1 MNPML
6 RLTVGSMW
14 GFEEIGVSEAFKFK
28 GTAYPDVKFHCE
40 YVKADEV
47 LTVKV
52 HDGDHTIKV
61 AAVVSDFINEHQNKD
76 LLDMPRIHQLDV
88 PLGLSDEDG
97 PPMATADK
105 HETGSLLDLDDGSD
119 EDCVISM
126 KPVVKNWQSSTGGAG
141 CFAVDL
147 QGILGQIGDF
157 TGTKLLVL
165 PDPKGIEVSGR
176 SDGDVNDALERL
188 TRVEKPLL
196 YCSNPMVAHMGISAT
211 GDHIRYSIQ
220 NYSSLNNVALRRV
233 LTDST
238 EGANVLLGQ
247 MFVTVLYSFDKDTQ
261 EYKKPD
267 NLLHPP
273 RVTSEPG
280 PSRIW
285 NDFSFAELGHADE
298 FLAMETIEDKR
309 PGSLQAFASGISLLH
324 PYLTAEKAKQVNQW
338 VVERAGIEATDS
350 DFEPEPEC
358 PATPVTVIKRPPGI
372 KARKAVAAS
381 QAPLVPSLP
390 TPLMEP
396 PAEKLQDVPVESD
409 EYCPTPRRRW
419 KMKYKPNISD
429 STGESESGNNGDHPS
444 VPSVPKAPEW
454 QLGPPMPSFDATKY
468 GLTRL
473 SRLSPL
479 RKNGTSKAAN
489 SRNDNM
495 LLDVFTEV
503 YDSNPQL
510 PLISFEQP
518 PLVPQKVC
526 SSEPVLVD
534 EEPCSFLEDL
544 TDHNRRLLYLKKV
557 LRDQTEDV
565 AHSSQDTSPISL
577 RMTRRQATRQL
588 AKEKLMELER
598 VHRPD
603 EQRQS
608 DEVSS
613 RKFHRVMYHKTAK
626 QTKQKRQGTLED
638 AWGII
643 RKPVRKHPEPSQSRS
658 HVETERRSAKET
670 QQSQAEACTVEDVK
684 GLREAIEPILQAAE
698 CFPGKLTLEVQI
710 GLILIPLLPKSY
722 KEGLIS
728 CKEWTRIFKPRS
740 GLVPP
745 TTKFFNRLT
754 SSGCDVDH
762 LVDLKTSKQDGKR
775 RIFEQEYAD
784 YKVTYEFHCRT
795 RSDQPLI
802 IAVEEQGR
810 YTIVN
815 TTAELGAVNFHFPGQ
830 TWDARVV
837 TSGSFCYEAGSH
849 PEFEEAAKYLVDH
862 LCVRSEKGLIRIF
875 TKIPEGNNI
884 VIEKA
889 FMKRWTRHRYNR
901 PVDVRQSAVSPP
913 AANGPASLNI
923 SPSTTTAVAAD
934 TRASSETDVKDHV
947 SVATSS
953 DSGFQD
959 VFLQVTEV
967 QDLLI
972 GVSSSCKQALRA
984 RCTSLPDMLKN
995 GRMWYEA
1002 SLVSP
1007 AIDELLRQNANI
1019 EIGEATEDWRGV
1031 DLFGRDVTLFENRS
1045 SGFTEAPSPVS
1056 VAIGTA
1062 GIGDL
1067 LRIVKTV
1074 VEKIDGVGYWNV
1086 GPGVDAARVGPS
1098 GSLNTPMISSG
1109 KVTNSATGQK
1119 AVVKTSDFEHESH
1132 KEIESDNPDNQ
1143 EMTLASSV
1151 PSVAVDYW

>member
-1 MNPML
+1 
-6 RLTVGSMW
+6 
-14 GFEEIGVSEAFKFK
+14 
-28 GTAYPDVKFHCE
+28 
-40 YVKADEV
+40 
-47 LTVKV
+47 
-52 HDGDHTIKV
+52 
-61 AAVVSDFINEHQNKD
+61 
-76 LLDMPRIHQLDV
+76 
-88 PLGLSDEDG
+88 
-97 PPMATADK
+97 
-105 HETGSLLDLDDGSD
+105 
-119 EDCVISM
+119 
-126 KPVVKNWQSSTGGAG
+126 
-141 CFAVDL
+141 
-147 QGILGQIGDF
+147 
-157 TGTKLLVL
+157 
-165 PDPKGIEVSGR
+165 
-176 SDGDVNDALERL
+176 
-188 TRVEKPLL
+188 
-196 YCSNPMVAHMGISAT
+196 MGISAV

-238 EGANVLLGQ
+238 EGANLLLGQ

-267 NLLHPP
+267 NLVHPP
-273 RVTSEPG
+273 HVANEAG

-285 NDFSFAELGHADE
+285 NDFSFAELGDADE

-309 PGSLQAFASGISLLH
+309 PGSLQAFVPGISLPH

-338 VVERAGIEATDS
+338 VVERAGIEPIES
-350 DFEPEPEC
+350 DLEPESEC
-358 PATPVTVIKRPPGI
+358 PVTPVTVIKRPPGI
-372 KARKAVAAS
+372 KARKAIAAN
-381 QAPLVPSLP
+381 QPPLIPSP
-390 TPLMEP
+390 PRPLMEP
-396 PAEKLQDVPVESD
+396 LAEKVQDVPD
-409 EYCPTPRRRW
+409 EYSPTPRRRW
-419 KMKYKPNISD
+419 KMEYRPNISD
-429 STGESESGNNGDHPS
+429 STGNSGSNNNGDHPS
-444 VPSVPKAPEW
+444 VPSAHKAPEW
-454 QLGPPMPSFDATKY
+454 PLGPPTPSFDATKY

-473 SRLSPL
+473 SRLSPV
-479 RKNGTSKAAN
+479 RKNETSKAAY
-489 SRNDNM
+489 SRKDNM

-503 YDSNPQL
+503 HDSNPQL

-518 PLVPQKVC
+518 PLVPQRLC
-526 SSEPVLVD
+526 SNEPVLVD

-557 LRDQTEDV
+557 LRDRTEEV
-565 AHSSQDTSPISL
+565 AYSSQDTSPISP
-577 RMTRRQATRQL
+577 RMARRQATRQL

-613 RKFHRVMYHKTAK
+613 RKFHRVMYHKSAK
-626 QTKQKRQGTLED
+626 QAKQKRQGTLED

-643 RKPVRKHPEPSQSRS
+643 KKPVRKHLETSQSRS
-658 HVETERRSAKET
+658 HVETEGRSAKGT
-670 QQSQAEACTVEDVK
+670 QQSQAEGCTFEDIK
-684 GLREAIEPILQAAE
+684 GLRGAIEPILQAAE

-728 CKEWTRIFKPRS
+728 CNEWTRIFKPCS

-775 RIFEQEYAD
+775 RIFEQEYTD

-795 RSDQPLI
+795 RSDQSLI
-802 IAVEEQGR
+802 IVVDEQGG

-815 TTAELGAVNFHFPGQ
+815 TVAELGAVNLHFPGQ
-830 TWDARVV
+830 IWDARVV

-849 PEFEEAAKYLVDH
+849 PKFEGAAKYLVDH
-862 LCVRSEKGLIRIF
+862 LSIRSEKGMIRIF

-889 FMKRWTRHRYNR
+889 FMKRWTRHRYIR

-913 AANGPASLNI
+913 AANGPASSNT
-923 SPSTTTAVAAD
+923 SPSTTPAVAAN
-934 TRASSETDVKDHV
+934 TGASSEPDVKDHA
-947 SVATSS
+947 SVGTSS
-953 DSGFQD
+953 DGGFQD

-967 QDLLI
+967 QDLFI
-972 GVSSSCKQALRA
+972 GVSSSCRQALRA
-984 RCTSLPDMLKN
+984 RCTSLADMLKN
-995 GRMWYEA
+995 GRMWYEV

-1007 AIDELLRQNANI
+1007 AIEELLRQNANI
-1019 EIGEATEDWRGV
+1019 DFGEATEDWRGV
-1031 DLFGRDVTLFENRS
+1031 DLFGRDATLFEN
-1045 SGFTEAPSPVS
+1045 TNTPSPVS

-1067 LRIVKTV
+1067 LRIAKTV
-1074 VEKIDGVGYWNV
+1074 VEKTDGVGYWNV
-1086 GPGVDAARVGPS
+1086 GPGIDAARVGPS

-1119 AVVKTSDFEHESH
+1119 AVIKMSESERESH

-1151 PSVAVDYW
+1151 PSIPVDYW

>member
-1 MNPML
+1 MDPML

-14 GFEEIGVSEAFKFK
+14 GFEEIGVEELEKRIN
-28 GTAYPDVKFHCE
+28 TAYPDAKFHCE
-40 YVKADEV
+40 YFKPDEV

-88 PLGLSDEDG
+88 PLSLSDEDG
-97 PPMATADK
+97 SPMATADK

-119 EDCVISM
+119 EKCATFGNPVIKS
-126 KPVVKNWQSSTGGAG
+126 WQSSAGGAG
-141 CFAVDL
+141 CFAVDF
-147 QGILGQIGDF
+147 QEILGQIGDT

-176 SDGDVNDALERL
+176 CEGGVNDALERL

-196 YCSNPMVAHMGISAT
+196 YYNSPLVAHVGISET
-211 GDHIRYSIQ
+211 GDHVRYSIQ
-220 NYSSLNNVALRRV
+220 NYSTLNNVALRRV

-238 EGANVLLGQ
+238 GDANLQLGQ

-267 NLLHPP
+267 SLVHPP
-273 RVTSEPG
+273 NVTNEAG

-285 NDFSFAELGHADE
+285 NDFSFAELGDADE
-298 FLAMETIEDKR
+298 FLAMDTIEDKEI
-309 PGSLQAFASGISLLH
+309 GSLQAFASGISLPH

-338 VVERAGIEATDS
+338 VVERAGIEPTDS
-350 DFEPEPEC
+350 DLEPEPEC
-358 PATPVTVIKRPPGI
+358 PVTPVTVIKRPPGI
-372 KARKAVAAS
+372 KARKAVAS
-381 QAPLVPSLP
+381 GQPVLIPSPPKPSLE
-390 TPLMEP
+390 PL
-396 PAEKLQDVPVESD
+396 AEKVQDVPD
-409 EYCPTPRRRW
+409 EDSPTPRRRW
-419 KMKYKPNISD
+419 KMEYRPNISD
-429 STGESESGNNGDHPS
+429 STGDSGSGNNGDHPN
-444 VPSVPKAPEW
+444 VPSVPKAPGW
-454 QLGPPMPSFDATKY
+454 QLGPPMPNFDATKY
-468 GLTRL
+468 GLNRL
-473 SRLSPL
+473 SRLSPV
-479 RKNGTSKAAN
+479 RKNGSSKAAN
-489 SRNDNM
+489 PKDNM
-495 LLDVFTEV
+495 LLDVFTEA

-510 PLISFEQP
+510 PLVSFEQP
-518 PLVPQKVC
+518 PLVPQRLC
-526 SSEPVLVD
+526 SNELVFVD

-544 TDHNRRLLYLKKV
+544 TDHKRRLLYLKKV
-557 LRDQTEDV
+557 LRDQTGEV
-565 AHSSQDTSPISL
+565 GRSSQETLPIST
-577 RMTRRQATRQL
+577 REARRQATRQL

-598 VHRPD
+598 VHRLD

-626 QTKQKRQGTLED
+626 QVKQKRQGTLED

-643 RKPVRKHPEPSQSRS
+643 KTPVKKHPETSQSHS
-658 HVETERRSAKET
+658 HVEKEGRSAKGT
-670 QQSQAEACTVEDVK
+670 QLSQAEACIVDDVK
-684 GLREAIEPILQAAE
+684 GLHEAIEPILQVAE
-698 CFPGKLTLEVQI
+698 CFPGRLTLEVQI
-710 GLILIPLLPKSY
+710 GLILVPLLPKSY

-728 CKEWTRIFKPRS
+728 CNEWTRIFKPRS

-775 RIFEQEYAD
+775 RIFEQEYTD

-795 RSDQPLI
+795 KSDQPLI
-802 IAVEEQGR
+802 ITVDEQGG

-815 TTAELGAVNFHFPGQ
+815 TIAELGAVNLHFPGQ
-830 TWDARVV
+830 TWDARAV

-862 LCVRSEKGLIRIF
+862 ICIRSEKGLIRIF

-889 FMKRWTRHRYNR
+889 YMKRWTRHRYIR
-901 PVDVRQSAVSPP
+901 PTDTCQPAVNPP
-913 AANGPASLNI
+913 AANGPASSNI
-923 SPSTTTAVAAD
+923 SPNTATAVAAD
-934 TRASSETDVKDHV
+934 TGASSKTDVKDHA

-967 QDLLI
+967 QDLFI
-972 GVSSSCKQALRA
+972 GVGSSCKQALRA

-995 GRMWYEA
+995 GRLWYEA

-1007 AIDELLRQNANI
+1007 AIEELLRQNVNI
-1019 EIGEATEDWRGV
+1019 EVGEATEDWRGV
-1031 DLFGRDVTLFENRS
+1031 DLFGRDAALFENRS
-1045 SGFTEAPSPVS
+1045 SGFTGTPSPVS

-1067 LRIVKTV
+1067 FRIAKTV
-1074 VEKIDGVGYWNV
+1074 VEKTDGLGYWNV
-1086 GPGVDAARVGPS
+1086 GPGIDVARVGAS
-1098 GSLNTPMISSG
+1098 GSLNTPIISSG
-1109 KVTNSATGQK
+1109 KVTNSAAEQK
-1119 AVVKTSDFEHESH
+1119 AVVKMSVFGQESP
-1132 KEIESDNPDNQ
+1132 KEIESDNPYNQ
-1143 EMTLASSV
+1143 DMTLASSI
-1151 PSVAVDYW
+1151 PSVPLDYW